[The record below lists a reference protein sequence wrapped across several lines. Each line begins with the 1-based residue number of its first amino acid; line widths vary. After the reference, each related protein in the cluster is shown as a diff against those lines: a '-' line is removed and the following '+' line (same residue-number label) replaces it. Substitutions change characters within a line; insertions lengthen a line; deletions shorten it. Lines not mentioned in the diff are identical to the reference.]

1 MTELVPME
9 VFPITGGAL
18 IGLLS
23 GWLVPRRLRVA
34 VAASL
39 SAVVGF
45 LAAYL
50 SGELKDSWAFLVF
63 DVGQALAASM
73 VTLWL
78 VQARARGRAARRIS
92 IR

>member
-1 MTELVPME
+1 MP
-9 VFPITGGAL
+9 
-18 IGLLS
+18 
-23 GWLVPRRLRVA
+23 

-78 VQARARGRAARRIS
+78 VQARARGRAARGIS